1 MSVSFS
7 CLLLFVSL
15 FLALVRCLAVAIEM
29 LRLNVCWNHIEGVE
43 VWYVPYGTV
52 SPYVSDVSCLQMAF
66 TPCCSLFLLGY
77 RPYVK
82 AKETAR
88 NLAELGTHSGTRGAY
103 GQTG

>member
-1 MSVSFS
+1 MSSWYLRFENGYDVPCMSVSFS

-43 VWYVPYGTV
+43 VWYV

-66 TPCCSLFLLGY
+66 TPCSSRCGEFVRHQVS
-77 RPYVK
+77 
-82 AKETAR
+82 
-88 NLAELGTHSGTRGAY
+88 
-103 GQTG
+103 